1 MTQPLILRIKLTYMP
16 GVLYKKEREVLEYL
30 AQFQRQYG
38 YSPTLGEIAK
48 ATGHRSNATIHAIIR
63 SLVEKGYVQKVEG
76 NARVLKI
83 IDQKI
88 ASTMTGVS
96 PSIDLPLMGYVELGK
111 PLRQHEDANATIQ
124 ISSSMISGKHTAFA
138 MQVQGSGFVQEG
150 LWDQDILIVE
160 KTQDVGNNTVI
171 IATIDGNAFVKKYTI
186 HNGQV
191 TLRALLNTEEMITPS
206 TYAII
211 GKVAGVFRK
220 YP

>member
-1 MTQPLILRIKLTYMP
+1 MA

-88 ASTMTGVS
+88 ASTMTGVT
-96 PSIDLPLMGYVELGK
+96 PSIEVPLMGYLEQGK
-111 PLRQHEDANATIQ
+111 PLTPHEDPNAAIQ
-124 ISSSMISGKHTAFA
+124 ISSTLISGKHTAFA
-138 MQVQGSGFVQEG
+138 LQVKETGFIKDAI
-150 LWDQDILIVE
+150 LANDILVVE
-160 KTQDVGNNTVI
+160 KTPETSDGDIVI
-171 IATIDGNAFVKKYTI
+171 VNLDGNTTVKKYIKTTGQI
-186 HNGQV
+186 TLHDLHNSDSV
-191 TLRALLNTEEMITPS
+191 ILPTSLTV
-206 TYAII
+206 I
-211 GKVAGVFRK
+211 GKIVALVRK
-220 YP
+220 F